1 MGRPRLAAAALAVVG
16 GALLIGGCRSAAERF
31 EEGDERAAL
40 TDRAVTVGSFD
51 FAESV
56 VLAEIYSQALERH
69 GIEVE
74 RAFSLGPREFVAP
87 AIAVGLIELI
97 PEYAGSAATFLSRGQ
112 HVPPNDPDEA
122 HDQLVAGLEP
132 HPVQALAAAPGENAN
147 AFVVTA
153 ATAER
158 FDLETLSD
166 VVPIA
171 DQLTFGGPP
180 ECNRRTLCLVGLRE
194 VYGIEF
200 DEDRIVALDVGGPL
214 TRQALLDGGI
224 DIGLMFSSDS
234 VMDGDDFVE
243 LIDDR
248 GLQPAEN
255 VTPIVREEVLERF
268 GPELV
273 EASDAVSAQL
283 TTDELRRL
291 NALVD
296 RQAPAEAATAWL
308 AEQGLA

>member
-1 MGRPRLAAAALAVVG
+1 MGRPRLAAAAVAVAG
-16 GALLIGGCRSAAERF
+16 GALLIGGCRSSAERF

-56 VLAEIYSQALERH
+56 VLAEIYSQALERQ
-69 GIEVE
+69 GIDVE

-97 PEYAGSAATFLSRGQ
+97 PEYAGSAATFLSRGEQ
-112 HVPPNDPDEA
+112 VPPTDPDEA
-122 HDQLVAGLEP
+122 HAQLVAGLEP

-147 AFVVTA
+147 AFVVTRE
-153 ATAER
+153 TAEE
-158 FDLETLSD
+158 FGLKTLSD

-180 ECNRRTLCLVGLRE
+180 ECNRRTLCLVGLRD

-200 DEDRIVALDVGGPL
+200 DEERIVALDVGGPL
-214 TRQALLDGGI
+214 TRQALRDGGI
-224 DIGLMFSSDS
+224 DIGLLFSSDS

-243 LIDDR
+243 LVDDR

-255 VTPIVREEVLERF
+255 VTPIVRVEVLDRF
-268 GPELV
+268 GPEMV
-273 EASDAVSAQL
+273 ETIDRVSAEL

-291 NALVD
+291 NALVA
-296 RQAPAEAATAWL
+296 RQDPAAAATVWL
-308 AEQGLA
+308 TEKGLA